1 MADELW
7 IVSDAEL
14 AGWTVDAEGKTDTNK
29 EYNLDAPRVSIA
41 VPDAPL
47 TEKQAKAIRKLIVKL
62 RKDGVLHHNPKV
74 GVLYPQ
80 KTTVDNVTQ
89 SMPYLHCW
97 QDDCDEEL
105 HTFADAGVSEGLPWV
120 GPTPVEP
127 PDQSVHQDP
136 HAEAVEFAA
145 TRGRRK
151 ARDEDALY
159 DRDDTPP
166 EPAAGVPEA
175 PLSTDP
181 VEGDSDDVSGQVVLS
196 FGSAGTEVE
205 AWQAVCNEVL
215 SMPEHA
221 DIDELLLTDGDF
233 GPKTVKVTRLIQRIL
248 GVPMT
253 GTVDGDTWVAVI

>member
-14 AGWTVDAEGKTDTNK
+14 AGWTVDAEGKTVTNK
-29 EYNLDAPRVSIA
+29 EYNLGASRVSIA

-62 RKDGVLHHNPKV
+62 RKDDVLHHNPKV

-80 KTTVDNVTQ
+80 KTTVDNVVQ

-105 HTFADAGVSEGLPWV
+105 HTSADAGVSESRPWTN
-120 GPTPVEP
+120 PTPVDP
-127 PDQSVHQDP
+127 PDQSVHQSAA
-136 HAEAVEFAA
+136 AESADFVA
-145 TRGRRK
+145 TRKRRM
-151 ARDEDALY
+151 ARNEDALY
-159 DRDDTPP
+159 GRDDLPS
-166 EPAAGVPEA
+166 EPAAGVPET
-175 PLSTDP
+175 PLLGDP
-181 VEGDSDDVSGQVVLS
+181 VEGDSDDIPGQVHLS

-205 AWQAVCNEVL
+205 AWQAVCNEIL
-215 SMPEHA
+215 SMPDHA
-221 DIDELLLTDGDF
+221 DVGELLSTDGDF
-233 GPKTVKVTRLIQRIL
+233 GPQTVKVTRQIQHIL

-253 GTVDGDTWVAVI
+253 GTVDGDTWTAVI